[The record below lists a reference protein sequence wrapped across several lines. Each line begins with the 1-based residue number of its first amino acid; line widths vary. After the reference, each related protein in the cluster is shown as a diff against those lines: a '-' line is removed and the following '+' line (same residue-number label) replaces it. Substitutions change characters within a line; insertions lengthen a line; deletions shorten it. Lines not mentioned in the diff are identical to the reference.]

1 MIFYRQ
7 SLSMD
12 CNFGDGSTYLTY
24 KKQKHMKYPTVYL
37 KLPAIQPNQ
46 SIIQGDGNRPIPPK
60 PLISKG
66 EAQIKTFYVSAN
78 IQMRYAITD
87 VEAEM
92 QNIHSDAREVIFDM
106 TIPKEAFVSK
116 FSMVINGTTYQATVK
131 TKEAA
136 KNIFA
141 NSGVTSGLIESNTQ
155 PEFIDGKQVRK
166 NIS

>member
-1 MIFYRQ
+1 
-7 SLSMD
+7 MD
-12 CNFGDGSTYLTY
+12 CNFGDGSTYLIY

-46 SIIQGDGNRPIPPK
+46 SIIQGDADRQPAILPK

-66 EAQIKTFYVSAN
+66 EAEIKTFYVSSN

-92 QNIHSDAREVIFDM
+92 QNIHRDAREVIFDM

-116 FSMVINGTTYQATVK
+116 FSMVINGITYQATVK

-136 KNIFA
+136 KTIFA
-141 NSGVTSGLIESNTQ
+141 NSGVTSGLIESNTE
-155 PEFIDGKQVRK
+155 PEFIDGKQVRE